1 MLFSKKKIKFMD
13 LILLGVA
20 AYLGLKSIRF
30 WMYSFIIINFI
41 IFSYIEKRKIDKGT
55 ISSIFII
62 IICLSLFFVLNFKG
76 MFNVKFQAYLNK
88 DIVDIIK
95 KENPE
100 RLFNMYDY
108 GGDLIYNDIK
118 VFIDGRADLYSKYNY
133 KDYLN
138 ISLLQTDYIKL
149 INKYNF
155 DYFLVNKNYPINTYL
170 KYNDNYKIIY
180 KNKELIFYKNKKSS

>member
-1 MLFSKKKIKFMD
+1 
-13 LILLGVA
+13 
-20 AYLGLKSIRF
+20 
-30 WMYSFIIINFI
+30 
-41 IFSYIEKRKIDKGT
+41 
-55 ISSIFII
+55 
-62 IICLSLFFVLNFKG
+62 

-100 RLFNMYDY
+100 RLFNMYDD

-138 ISLLQTDYIKL
+138 MSADSHQVYIYLYIFPTEQTALYFHKVLNLCCIKHSF
-149 INKYNF
+149 YM
-155 DYFLVNKNYPINTYL
+155 
-170 KYNDNYKIIY
+170 IY
-180 KNKELIFYKNKKSS
+180 Q